1 MTKKDLKEYIK
12 EIILQE
18 VSKEDVE
25 SAKELNKELEKTK
38 ELSDELGLTK
48 ENKNSKFNVD
58 RFQGYS
64 NNELIGFLQEL
75 IKQREKEFQ
84 KSNDDEILRLDR
96 VIHQSKTE
104 LKKRSQKLKA
114 LSRTDEN
121 QKPKFNINNHVKAIQ
136 IQLDQLG
143 IKYEMDPTNKVNPFK
158 VIYVPTNKSDKWY
171 DQFEGFLFR
180 YKLQSIAKPTDYK
193 TLDES
198 KKKNSEEKLDFTIKE
213 LVRLRKE
220 LKSNQNQLSKIMT
233 DESKKEEADDLSV
246 KINNIKKQIK
256 ELETL
261 RFQLEK

>member
-1 MTKKDLKEYIK
+1 MKKSELKEYIK

-48 ENKNSKFNVD
+48 ENQNSKFNVD

-96 VIHQSKTE
+96 VIHQAKTE

-121 QKPKFNINNHVKAIQ
+121 QKPKFNINNQIKTIQ

-143 IKYEMDPTNKVNPFK
+143 VKYEMDPTNKVRPFK
-158 VIYVPTNKSDKWY
+158 QIYIPLNKNDRWY
-171 DQFEGFLFR
+171 KIFEDFLFR
-180 YKLQSIAKPTDYK
+180 YNLQGIAKPTDYSTLEENIEMSLKKK
-193 TLDES
+193 TL
-198 KKKNSEEKLDFTIKE
+198 KKN
-213 LVRLRKE
+213 
-220 LKSNQNQLSKIMT
+220 
-233 DESKKEEADDLSV
+233 
-246 KINNIKKQIK
+246 
-256 ELETL
+256 
-261 RFQLEK
+261 

>member
-1 MTKKDLKEYIK
+1 MTKKELKEYIK

-18 VSKEDVE
+18 VSQEDVE

-48 ENKNSKFNVD
+48 ENQNSEFNVD

-96 VIHQSKTE
+96 VIHQAKTE

-121 QKPKFNINNHVKAIQ
+121 QKPKFNINNQIKTIQ

-143 IKYEMDPTNKVNPFK
+143 VKFEMDP
-158 VIYVPTNKSDKWY
+158 
-171 DQFEGFLFR
+171 Q
-180 YKLQSIAKPTDYK
+180 
-193 TLDES
+193 
-198 KKKNSEEKLDFTIKE
+198 
-213 LVRLRKE
+213 
-220 LKSNQNQLSKIMT
+220 
-233 DESKKEEADDLSV
+233 
-246 KINNIKKQIK
+246 
-256 ELETL
+256 
-261 RFQLEK
+261 